1 MHKILIAEDNQVNY
15 LYLETLLETIDQKYE
30 VIRAKNGKEAVEI
43 TKKDKIDLV
52 LMDLKMPILDGYE
65 ATKQI
70 KKLYPGLSVIAQN
83 AYSQDENIEKA
94 KNAGC
99 DEFLAK
105 PVKKESIKNILKKHF
120 IK

>member
-1 MHKILIAEDNQVNY
+1 MYKILIAEDEQINY
-15 LYLETLLETIDQKYE
+15 LYLETLFETIDTKYK
-30 VIRAKNGKEAVEI
+30 VIHAKNGKEAVEI

-70 KKLYPGLSVIAQN
+70 KKLYPALSVIAQS
-83 AYSQDENIEKA
+83 AYSQDEHIEKA
-94 KNAGC
+94 KKAGC
-99 DEFLAK
+99 DDFLAK
-105 PVKKESIKNILKKHF
+105 PIKKESIKNLLKNF